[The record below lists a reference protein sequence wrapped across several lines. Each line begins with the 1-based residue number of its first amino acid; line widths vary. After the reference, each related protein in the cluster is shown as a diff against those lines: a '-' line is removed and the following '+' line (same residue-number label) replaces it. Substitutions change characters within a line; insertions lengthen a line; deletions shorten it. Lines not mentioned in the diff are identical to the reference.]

1 MLIGIAIVDE
11 MCLSLVHKDWTS
23 IWSPVR
29 IFERCFGMIF
39 LQLTKLAIHASF
51 NYFNIS
57 LPDLFAYSEMMDLPF
72 EKLAQLLRRAYLYL
86 CLI

>member
-11 MCLSLVHKDWTS
+11 ICFSLVHKDWTS

-29 IFERCFGMIF
+29 MFERCFGMIF
-39 LQLTKLAIHASF
+39 LQPTKLAIHPSF

-57 LPDLFAYSEMMDLPF
+57 LLDLCAYSEICWIY
-72 EKLAQLLRRAYLYL
+72 Q
-86 CLI
+86 

>member
-23 IWSPVR
+23 IWSPFR
-29 IFERCFGMIF
+29 MIERCFGMIF
-39 LQLTKLAIHASF
+39 LQHTKLAIHQSF

-57 LPDLFAYSEMMDLPF
+57 SPDLSAYSEIC
-72 EKLAQLLRRAYLYL
+72 ANYQ
-86 CLI
+86 